1 LLLGLLYQLE
11 AIVVNALSMTISG
24 HIKLE
29 LLRFDEMPMSYPISA
44 VAKLTG
50 IPLDTLR
57 AWERRYRTVIPKRA
71 ARGRVYSEEQIQRL
85 LLLRRAVEQG
95 HAIGQVAALGDRQL
109 RLLLEKTSSIA
120 DGEFAAKPE
129 DSNQILKPVL
139 HALDRFD
146 YAGTDRE
153 INRLATALGSPRN
166 FVHQAALPL
175 MRTIG
180 ERWHEGKCSIAQEHM
195 LTNLLT
201 GVLASLVRTYSPS
214 NPPAQVLLATPTN
227 ERHAF
232 PTLAAA
238 MLAAAGGMGAIYL
251 GTDLPAADI
260 VLATRKSEA
269 DVVLLSL
276 SSMPN
281 AEVLDDLNTI
291 AHKMPR
297 TVALWLGGAP
307 ELHLDQ
313 ATAGSRWM
321 VLHDFSTL
329 EHQLAARGARF

>member
-1 LLLGLLYQLE
+1 
-11 AIVVNALSMTISG
+11 
-24 HIKLE
+24 
-29 LLRFDEMPMSYPISA
+29 MPNSYPISA

-57 AWERRYRTVIPKRA
+57 AWERRYRAVVPKRA
-71 ARGRVYSEEQIQRL
+71 ERGRVYSEEQVQKL

-95 HAIGQVAALGDRQL
+95 HSIGQVAALGDRQL
-109 RLLLEKTSSIA
+109 RELLEKSSAITGGESASNPTDA
-120 DGEFAAKPE
+120 DAVL
-129 DSNQILKPVL
+129 SPVL
-139 HALDRFD
+139 HALERFD
-146 YAGTDRE
+146 YAATDRE
-153 INRLATALGSPRN
+153 INRLATAMGSPRN

-175 MRTIG
+175 MRTVG
-180 ERWHEGKCSIAQEHM
+180 ERWHEGKCSIAQEHL

-214 NPPAQVLLATPTN
+214 NPAARVLLATPTN

-238 MLAAAGGMGAIYL
+238 MLIAAGGLGAIYL

-260 VLATRKSEA
+260 VLAARKSEA

-276 SSMPN
+276 SSVPN
-281 AEVLDDLNTI
+281 PEMLDELAYI
-291 AHKMPR
+291 ARKVPR
-297 TVALWLGGAP
+297 TAALWLGGAL

-313 ATAGSRWM
+313 ATGGSRWV
-321 VLHDFSTL
+321 VLNDFSTL
-329 EHQLAARGARF
+329 EQQLAARGARF

>member
-1 LLLGLLYQLE
+1 
-11 AIVVNALSMTISG
+11 
-24 HIKLE
+24 
-29 LLRFDEMPMSYPISA
+29 MPTSYPISA

-57 AWERRYRTVIPKRA
+57 AWERRYRTVIPQRV
-71 ARGRVYSEEQIQRL
+71 ARGRLYSEEQIQKL

-95 HAIGQVAALGDRQL
+95 HSIGQVAALGDRQL
-109 RLLLEKTSSIA
+109 RELLEKSSSIA
-120 DGEFAAKPE
+120 ASAAKAT
-129 DSNQILKPVL
+129 DSSDILAPVL

-153 INRLATALGSPRN
+153 INRLAAAMGSPRS

-175 MRTIG
+175 MRTVG

-201 GVLASLVRTYSPS
+201 GVLISLVRTYSPS
-214 NPPAQVLLATPTN
+214 NPPARVLLATPTN

-238 MLAAAGGMGAIYL
+238 MLAAAGGLGAIYL

-260 VLATRKSEA
+260 VLAARKSEA

-276 SSMPN
+276 SSAPN
-281 AEVLDDLNTI
+281 SEVLDDLVYVAN
-291 AHKMPR
+291 KVPR
-297 TVALWLGGAP
+297 AAALWLGGAP
-307 ELHLDQ
+307 ELHLDR

-321 VLHDFSTL
+321 VLLNFSSL

>member
-1 LLLGLLYQLE
+1 M
-11 AIVVNALSMTISG
+11 AT
-24 HIKLE
+24 
-29 LLRFDEMPMSYPISA
+29 SYPISA

-71 ARGRVYSEEQIQRL
+71 GRGRVYSEDQIQKL

-95 HAIGQVAALGDRQL
+95 HSIGQVAALGDWQL
-109 RLLLEKTSSIA
+109 RELLEKSSAIA
-120 DGEFAAKPE
+120 AEESA
-129 DSNQILKPVL
+129 SNRADVNALLAPVL

-146 YAGTDRE
+146 YAATDRE
-153 INRLATALGSPRN
+153 INWLAAALGSPRK
-166 FVHQAALPL
+166 FVHETALPL
-175 MRTIG
+175 MRTVG

-201 GVLASLVRTYSPS
+201 ALLASLVRTYSPL
-214 NPPAQVLLATPTN
+214 NPAARVLLATPRN

-238 MLAAAGGMGAIYL
+238 MLAAAGGMGPIYL

-260 VLATRKSEA
+260 VLAARKSEA

-281 AEVLDDLNTI
+281 SEALDDLDYI
-291 AHKMPR
+291 ARKAPR
-297 TVALWLGGAP
+297 AAALWLGGSPA
-307 ELHLDQ
+307 LHLDQ
-313 ATAGSRWM
+313 VTAGSRWL
-321 VLHDFSTL
+321 VVQDFSAL

>member
-1 LLLGLLYQLE
+1 M
-11 AIVVNALSMTISG
+11 AN
-24 HIKLE
+24 
-29 LLRFDEMPMSYPISA
+29 SYPISA
-44 VAKLTG
+44 VANLTG

-71 ARGRVYSEEQIQRL
+71 ARGRLYSEEQIQKL

-95 HAIGQVAALGDRQL
+95 HSIGQVATLSDRQL
-109 RLLLEKTSSIA
+109 RELLEKSSSIGA
-120 DGEFAAKPE
+120 GQSAARAT
-129 DSNQILKPVL
+129 DSSDIMLAPVL

-146 YAGTDRE
+146 YAATDRE
-153 INRLATALGSPRN
+153 INRLAAALGSPRN

-175 MRTIG
+175 MRTVG

-214 NPPAQVLLATPTN
+214 NPPARVLLATPTN

-238 MLAAAGGMGAIYL
+238 MLTAAGGLGPIYL
-251 GTDLPAADI
+251 GTDLPAGDI
-260 VLATRKSEA
+260 LLAVRKSGA

-276 SSMPN
+276 SSPP
-281 AEVLDDLNTI
+281 ASEVVDDLLYI
-291 AHKMPR
+291 ARKAPR
-297 TVALWLGGAP
+297 ATALWLGGSPA
-307 ELHLDQ
+307 LHLER
-313 ATAGSRWM
+313 ATAGSRWL
-321 VLHDFSTL
+321 VVQDFSAL

>member
-1 LLLGLLYQLE
+1 M
-11 AIVVNALSMTISG
+11 AT
-24 HIKLE
+24 
-29 LLRFDEMPMSYPISA
+29 SYPISA
-44 VAKLTG
+44 AAKLTG

-57 AWERRYRTVIPKRA
+57 AWERRYRTVVPRRVG
-71 ARGRVYSEEQIQRL
+71 RGRVYSEDQIQKL

-95 HAIGQVAALGDRQL
+95 HSIGQVAALGDRQL
-109 RLLLEKTSSIA
+109 RELLEKSSAIA
-120 DGEFAAKPE
+120 AGESA
-129 DSNQILKPVL
+129 SNKTHANDLLVPVL
-139 HALDRFD
+139 HALEHFD
-146 YAGTDRE
+146 YAATDHE
-153 INRLATALGSPRN
+153 INRLAAALGSPRN

-175 MRTIG
+175 MRMVG

-214 NPPAQVLLATPTN
+214 NPPARVLLATPRN

-238 MLAAAGGMGAIYL
+238 MLAAAGGMGTIYL

-260 VLATRKSEA
+260 VLAARKSDA

-276 SSMPN
+276 SSVPN
-281 AEVLDDLNTI
+281 SEALDDLDHI
-291 AHKMPR
+291 ARKAPR
-297 TVALWLGGAP
+297 AAALWLGGSP

>member
-1 LLLGLLYQLE
+1 M
-11 AIVVNALSMTISG
+11 AA
-24 HIKLE
+24 
-29 LLRFDEMPMSYPISA
+29 FYPISA

-57 AWERRYRTVIPKRA
+57 AWERRYSTVIPKRS
-71 ARGRVYSEEQIQRL
+71 ARGRVYSEEQIQKL

-109 RLLLEKTSSIA
+109 RELVEKSSAIAGGKSTSNKA
-120 DGEFAAKPE
+120 DANAM
-129 DSNQILKPVL
+129 LAPVL
-139 HALDRFD
+139 HALNRFD
-146 YAGTDRE
+146 YMATDRE
-153 INRLATALGSPRN
+153 INRLAAALGNPRN

-201 GVLASLVRTYSPS
+201 GVLTSLVRTYSTS
-214 NPPAQVLLATPTN
+214 NPPTRVLLATPTN

-232 PTLAAA
+232 PILAAA
-238 MLAAAGGMGAIYL
+238 MLTAAGGLGAIYL

-260 VLATRKSEA
+260 VLAARKSEA

-276 SSMPN
+276 SSAPN
-281 AEVLDDLNTI
+281 SEVMDDLASVANK
-291 AHKMPR
+291 APR
-297 TVALWLGGAP
+297 GAALWLGGPP
-307 ELHLDQ
+307 ELHLDR

-321 VLHDFSTL
+321 VVPDFAAL

>member
-1 LLLGLLYQLE
+1 
-11 AIVVNALSMTISG
+11 
-24 HIKLE
+24 
-29 LLRFDEMPMSYPISA
+29 MPTSYPISA

-57 AWERRYRTVIPKRA
+57 AWERRYRTVIPKRV
-71 ARGRVYSEEQIQRL
+71 ARGRLYSEEQIQKL

-95 HAIGQVAALGDRQL
+95 HSIGQVAALGDRQL
-109 RLLLEKTSSIA
+109 RELLEKSSSIA
-120 DGEFAAKPE
+120 ASAAKAA
-129 DSNQILKPVL
+129 DSSDILAPVL

-153 INRLATALGSPRN
+153 INRLAAAMGSPRS

-175 MRTIG
+175 MRMVG

-214 NPPAQVLLATPTN
+214 NPPARVLLATPTN

-238 MLAAAGGMGAIYL
+238 MLIAAGGLGAIYL

-260 VLATRKSEA
+260 VLAARKSEA

-276 SSMPN
+276 SSAPSS
-281 AEVLDDLNTI
+281 ELLGDLGYI
-291 AHKMPR
+291 ARKVPR
-297 TVALWLGGAP
+297 STTLWLGGAP
-307 ELHLDQ
+307 ELHLNQ
-313 ATAGSRWM
+313 ATEGSRWL
-321 VLHDFSTL
+321 VLHDFSSL

>member
-1 LLLGLLYQLE
+1 
-11 AIVVNALSMTISG
+11 
-24 HIKLE
+24 
-29 LLRFDEMPMSYPISA
+29 MPTSYPISA

-57 AWERRYRTVIPKRA
+57 AWERRYRTVIPKRV
-71 ARGRVYSEEQIQRL
+71 ARGRLYSEEQIQKL

-95 HAIGQVAALGDRQL
+95 HSIGQVAALGDRQL
-109 RLLLEKTSSIA
+109 RELLEKSSSIA
-120 DGEFAAKPE
+120 ASAAKAT
-129 DSNQILKPVL
+129 DSSDILAPVL

-153 INRLATALGSPRN
+153 INRLAAAMGSPRS

-175 MRTIG
+175 MRTVG

-214 NPPAQVLLATPTN
+214 NPLARVLLATPTN

-238 MLAAAGGMGAIYL
+238 MLIAAGGLGAIYL
-251 GTDLPAADI
+251 WPPEKVKRTWFYSAFPPRQVQSCSAISVTSPTRYRGLLPCG
-260 VLATRKSEA
+260 S
-269 DVVLLSL
+269 
-276 SSMPN
+276 
-281 AEVLDDLNTI
+281 
-291 AHKMPR
+291 
-297 TVALWLGGAP
+297 VALRSCIWIGRLRGHAGWCCTISPHWNTNWLPGEHGSSRP
-307 ELHLDQ
+307 LQ
-313 ATAGSRWM
+313 ANHETW
-321 VLHDFSTL
+321 VLP
-329 EHQLAARGARF
+329 